1 MDQSPHLSDKPFF
14 PCSASPVAYAFGKD
28 RPDGRVLAR
37 ATTEKIE
44 FELRSLNPA
53 HDQHGQKHVIA
64 FG

>member
-1 MDQSPHLSDKPFF
+1 
-14 PCSASPVAYAFGKD
+14 VAYAFGKD
-28 RPDGRVLAR
+28 RPSGWVLAR

-44 FELRSLNPA
+44 FEFRGLNPA

>member
-14 PCSASPVAYAFGKD
+14 PCSASPVAYAFGED
-28 RPDGRVLAR
+28 RPSGWVLAR
-37 ATTEKIE
+37 DTTEKIE

>member
-28 RPDGRVLAR
+28 RPSGWVLAR

-53 HDQHGQKHVIA
+53 HEQHGQKHVIA

>member
-28 RPDGRVLAR
+28 RPGGRVLAR